1 MIQLKKITKKIIT
14 KLSKIDIDYK
24 KERML
29 KDIVFNEKNI
39 KYIDTFILVKDHN
52 VKIRLFIPKVIKQT
66 IIYFHGGGFVTGNIS
81 NYSKTCNDLAINT
94 NSLVI
99 SVDYR
104 LAPEYP
110 FPNGLIDCYNVTKYL
125 SSKDSFIDNEIII
138 MGDSAGANI
147 ASVISII
154 ASEKKAFK
162 VNKQILLYPITYPVH
177 DETAIFDSIKQNGT
191 DYILTNKRINSYL
204 DLYVNDKKYL
214 SSKYVFPLLAEE
226 LNNQPDTLIITANLD
241 PLRDEGEAYGKKLL
255 KFNNKVKMYRIDS
268 IHGFFASPINKNEIN
283 ECYNYIN
290 EFLGDDIFEN
300 KMV

>member
-1 MIQLKKITKKIIT
+1 MKKITKKIIT

-24 KERML
+24 KERIL
-29 KDIVFNEKNI
+29 KDIVFNEKNV

-52 VKIRLFIPKVIKQT
+52 VKVRLFIPKVVNQT

-81 NYSKTCNDLAINT
+81 NYSKTCYDLATNT

-99 SVDYR
+99 SVEYR
-104 LAPEYP
+104 LAPEFP

-125 SSKDSFIDNEIII
+125 YSKDSFIDNDIVI

-147 ASVISII
+147 ASVVSII
-154 ASEKKAFK
+154 ASEKKEFK
-162 VNKQILLYPITYPVH
+162 IKKQILLYPITYHIH
-177 DETAIFDSIKQNGT
+177 DENSIFESVKQNGN
-191 DYILTNKRINSYL
+191 DYILTNKRINDYL
-204 DLYVNDKKYL
+204 DLYVLDKKDL
-214 SSKYVFPLLAEE
+214 TSKYISPLNADNLY
-226 LNNQPDTLIITANLD
+226 NQPDTLIITASLD

-255 KFNNKVKMYRIDS
+255 KFNNKVKMYRIDN
-268 IHGFFASPINKNEIN
+268 IHGFFTIPINKKEIN

-290 EFLGDDIFEN
+290 NFLGDDVVEN

>member
-1 MIQLKKITKKIIT
+1 MKKITKKIIT

-24 KERML
+24 KERIL
-29 KDIVFNEKNI
+29 KDIVFNEKNV

-52 VKIRLFIPKVIKQT
+52 VKVRLFIPKVVNQT

-81 NYSKTCNDLAINT
+81 NYSKTCYDLATNT

-99 SVDYR
+99 SVEYR
-104 LAPEYP
+104 LAPEFP

-125 SSKDSFIDNEIII
+125 YSKDSFIDNDIII

-147 ASVISII
+147 ASVVSII
-154 ASEKKAFK
+154 ASEKKEFK
-162 VNKQILLYPITYPVH
+162 IKKQILLYPITYHIH
-177 DETAIFDSIKQNGT
+177 DENSIFESVKQNGN
-191 DYILTNKRINSYL
+191 DYILTNKRINDYL
-204 DLYVNDKKYL
+204 DLYVLDKKDL
-214 SSKYVFPLLAEE
+214 TSKYISPLNADNLY
-226 LNNQPDTLIITANLD
+226 NQPDTLIITASLD

-255 KFNNKVKMYRIDS
+255 KFNNKVKMYRIDN
-268 IHGFFASPINKNEIN
+268 IHGFFTIPINKKEIN

-290 EFLGDDIFEN
+290 NFLGDDVVEN

>member
-1 MIQLKKITKKIIT
+1 MKKITKKIIT

-24 KERML
+24 KERKL
-29 KDIVFNEKNI
+29 KDIIFNEKNI

-52 VKIRLFIPKVIKQT
+52 VKIRLFIPKIIKQT
-66 IIYFHGGGFVTGNIS
+66 IIYFHGGGFVTGNIY
-81 NYSKTCNDLAINT
+81 NYSKTCYDLAINT

-125 SSKDSFIDNEIII
+125 YSSDSFIDNDIII

-147 ASVISII
+147 ASVVSII
-154 ASEKKAFK
+154 ASEKKEFK
-162 VNKQILLYPITYPVH
+162 IKKQVLLYPITYHIH
-177 DETAIFDSIKQNGT
+177 DENSSFDSIKQNGN
-191 DYILTNKRINSYL
+191 DYILTNKRINNYL
-204 DLYVNDKKYL
+204 DLYVKDKKYL
-214 SSKYVFPLLAEE
+214 SSKYVSPLNADDLS
-226 LNNQPDTLIITANLD
+226 NQPDTLIITASLD
-241 PLRDEGEAYGKKLL
+241 PLRDEGEAYGNKLII
-255 KFNNKVKMYRIDS
+255 FNNKVKMYQIDN
-268 IHGFFASPINKNEIN
+268 IHGFFTIPINKKEIN

-290 EFLGDDIFEN
+290 EFLGDGVVEN